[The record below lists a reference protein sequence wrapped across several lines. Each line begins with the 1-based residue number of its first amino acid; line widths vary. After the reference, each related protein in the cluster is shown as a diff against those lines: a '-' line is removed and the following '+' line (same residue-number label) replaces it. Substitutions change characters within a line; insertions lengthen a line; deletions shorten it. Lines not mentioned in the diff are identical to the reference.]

1 MKTAILTAALV
12 ALLTAANANPVY
24 DTVSNPLHK
33 EASFNVAIVQ
43 PSADVINFRISNPE
57 NEKVVL
63 KIYNGKKIK
72 VFHKNV
78 KSYTELSVKC
88 DLSNCEAGSYTAV
101 VEKNG
106 EETLRKVITL
116 N

>member
-12 ALLTAANANPVY
+12 ALLTAANAEPVY
-24 DTVSNPLHK
+24 DTVGNPIRHEQSL
-33 EASFNVAIVQ
+33 NVTIVQ
-43 PSADVINFRISNPE
+43 PSSDVINFRVSNPE
-57 NEKVVL
+57 MEKVVL
-63 KIYNGKKIK
+63 KIYNGKKVK

-78 KSYTELSVKC
+78 KSYKELSVKC
-88 DLSNCEAGSYTAV
+88 DMSNCEAGTYTAV

-106 EETLRKVITL
+106 QETLRKVITL